1 MDDYTAH
8 RQNEQCFIS
17 YLIIMKKLPLLI
29 AFVFV
34 MATILQWCTSNL
46 TPEKV
51 AEMNGNSQTIE
62 NHQTVISSQSTTT
75 KITQT
80 KWAIYSSAELFTDRD
95 LEQTA
100 DLTNA
105 EYYTVSDWNNITITN
120 EWVYVLQWTAKD
132 VTVYVEAGD
141 QDKVQ
146 IVLDGVSITN
156 SDFPCIYVKT
166 ADKVFVTTTD
176 SENTLEVTDEF
187 VDDGETN
194 TNGVIFS
201 KDDITLNG
209 VGTLT
214 INSTKNWIVW
224 KDDLKITGGTYNIT
238 ASKKT
243 IDANDSIRILDGTFV
258 LNAWTDWL
266 HAENNDDDSIGY
278 IYIWW
283 WDFTIN
289 AWDDWIHWTSI
300 VQIDDG
306 NIVINWAEWIEWTLI
321 QVNWWNIDITATD
334 DWINAA
340 SKSDSYEVSF
350 TMNDGYIKIVMWA
363 WDTDWVDSNGNL
375 YIYWWTLDIEAR
387 SPTDY
392 DGVVVFEWW
401 KLIIDWEEYT
411 YVPNQMMWWGR
422 WWMGGWM
429 WPRWWEMWEIPQ
441 WMWSWDMRWMPNWE
455 MSNPEM
461 KGSRWH
467 WNWNPQE
474 NQTNN

>member
-1 MDDYTAH
+1 
-8 RQNEQCFIS
+8 
-17 YLIIMKKLPLLI
+17 MKKLLLSI
-29 AFVFV
+29 VFVFW
-34 MATILQWCTSNL
+34 MAIVLQWCTSNL

-51 AEMNGNSQTIE
+51 AEMNENPSTVSDSQTK
-62 NHQTVISSQSTTT
+62 TTNV
-75 KITQT
+75 TQT
-80 KWAIYSSAELFTDRD
+80 KWAIYSASELFTDRD

-105 EYYTVSDWNNITITN
+105 EYYTVSDWNDITITS
-120 EWVYVLQWTAKD
+120 EWVYVLKWTAKN
-132 VTVYVEAGD
+132 VTVFVEAWD

-156 SDFPCIYVKT
+156 TDSPCIYVKQ

-201 KDDITLNG
+201 KEDITLNG
-209 VGTLT
+209 VGSLK
-214 INSTKNWIVW
+214 INSTKNWIVS

-266 HAENNDDDSIGY
+266 HAENNDDDSLWY

-283 WDFTIN
+283 WDFTID
-289 AWDDWIHWTSI
+289 ALDDAIHGTSV

-306 NIVINWAEWIEWTLI
+306 NIVINWAEWIEWTMI
-321 QVNWWNIDITATD
+321 QVNGWNIDITASD
-334 DWINAA
+334 DWINVA

-363 WDTDWVDSNGNL
+363 WDTDGIDSNGNL

-401 KLIIDWEEYT
+401 KLIIDGEEYDT
-411 YVPNQMMWWGR
+411 VPNQMMWWGGR

-429 WPRWWEMWEIPQ
+429 WPRWWEMWEMPE
-441 WMWSWDMRWMPNWE
+441 WMRSWDMREFPNWEMPNWE
-455 MSNPEM
+455 MRWGRWRMRWDSNI
-461 KGSRWH
+461 
-467 WNWNPQE
+467 QE
-474 NQTNN
+474 TQVTN

>member
-1 MDDYTAH
+1 
-8 RQNEQCFIS
+8 
-17 YLIIMKKLPLLI
+17 MKKLLLSI
-29 AFVFV
+29 VFVFW
-34 MATILQWCTSNL
+34 MAIILQWCTSNL

-51 AEMNGNSQTIE
+51 AEMNENPSTVNDSQTK
-62 NHQTVISSQSTTT
+62 TTNV
-75 KITQT
+75 TQT
-80 KWAIYSSAELFTDRD
+80 KWAIYSASELFTDRD

-105 EYYTVSDWNNITITN
+105 KYYTVSDGEDITITS
-120 EWVYVLQWTAKD
+120 EWVYVLQWAAKN
-132 VTVYVEAGD
+132 VTVHVEVWD

-156 SDFPCIYVKT
+156 TDSPCIYVKQ

-201 KDDITLNG
+201 KEDITLNG

-214 INSTKNWIVW
+214 INSTKNWIVS

-238 ASKKT
+238 ASKKA

-266 HAENNDDDSIGY
+266 HAENNDDDSLWY

-283 WDFTIN
+283 WDFTID
-289 AWDDWIHWTSI
+289 ALDDAIHGTSV

-306 NIVINWAEWIEWTLI
+306 NIVINWAEWIEWTMI
-321 QVNWWNIDITATD
+321 QVNGWNIDITASD

-340 SKSDSYEVSF
+340 NKSDSYEVSF

-363 WDTDWVDSNGNL
+363 WDTDGIDSNGNL
-375 YIYWWTLDIEAR
+375 YIYGWTLDIEAR
-387 SPTDY
+387 SPADY
-392 DGVVVFEWW
+392 DWVVVFEWW
-401 KLIIDWEEYT
+401 KLIIDGEEYDT
-411 YVPNQMMWWGR
+411 VPNQMMWWGGM

-429 WPRWWEMWEIPQ
+429 WPRWWEMWEMPQ
-441 WMWSWDMRWMPNWE
+441 WMWSWDMREFPNWE
-455 MSNPEM
+455 MRW
-461 KGSRWH
+461 GRWH

-474 NQTNN
+474 NL

>member
-34 MATILQWCTSNL
+34 MAIILQWCTSNL

-51 AEMNGNSQTIE
+51 AEINENSQTTE

-75 KITQT
+75 NITQT

-95 LEQTA
+95 LEQTP

-105 EYYTVSDWNNITITN
+105 KYYTVSDGEDITITE
-120 EWVYVLQWTAKD
+120 EWVYVLKWTANN
-132 VTVYVEAGD
+132 VTVFVEAWD

-146 IVLDGVSITN
+146 IVLDGVSISNTD
-156 SDFPCIYVKT
+156 SPCIYVKQ

-209 VGTLT
+209 VGTLA

-238 ASKKT
+238 ASKKA
-243 IDANDSIRILDGTFV
+243 IDANDSIRIMDGTFV
-258 LNAWTDWL
+258 LNAQTDWL
-266 HAENNDDDSIGY
+266 HAENSDDDSVGY

-289 AWDDWIHWTSI
+289 AWDDAIHATSI
-300 VQIDDG
+300 VQIDDW
-306 NIVINWAEWIEWTLI
+306 NFVINWAEWIEWTYI
-321 QVNWWNIDITATD
+321 QINWWNIDITASD
-334 DWINAA
+334 DGINAA
-340 SKSDSYEVSF
+340 HKSDSYEIALIF
-350 TMNDGYIKIVMWA
+350 NGWYTKITMWA
-363 WDTDWVDSNGNL
+363 WDTDWIDSNGNL
-375 YIYWWTLDIEAR
+375 YIYGWTIDISAR
-387 SPTDY
+387 SPADY
-392 DGVVVFEWW
+392 DWTVVYEWG

-411 YVPNQMMWWGR
+411 YVPNQMMGWSR

-429 WPRWWEMWEIPQ
+429 WPRWWDMPQ
-441 WMWSWDMRWMPNWE
+441 WMWSWEMRWMPNWE
-455 MSNPEM
+455 MPNPEM
-461 KGSRWH
+461 KGGRWH

>member
-1 MDDYTAH
+1 
-8 RQNEQCFIS
+8 
-17 YLIIMKKLPLLI
+17 MKKLLLSI
-29 AFVFV
+29 VFVFW
-34 MATILQWCTSNL
+34 MAIILQWCTSNL

-51 AEMNGNSQTIE
+51 AEMNENPSTVSDSQAK
-62 NHQTVISSQSTTT
+62 TTNV
-75 KITQT
+75 TQT
-80 KWAIYSSAELFTDRD
+80 KWAIYSASDLFTDRD

-105 EYYTVSDWNNITITN
+105 KYYTVSDGEDITITE
-120 EWVYVLQWTAKD
+120 EWVYVLKWTAKN
-132 VTVYVEAGD
+132 VTVYVEAWD

-156 SDFPCIYVKT
+156 TDSPCIYVKQ

-201 KDDITLNG
+201 KEDITLNG
-209 VGTLT
+209 VGSLK
-214 INSTKNWIVW
+214 INSTKNWIVS

-266 HAENNDDDSIGY
+266 HAENNDDDSLWY

-283 WDFTIN
+283 WDFTID
-289 AWDDWIHWTSI
+289 ALDDAIHGTSV

-306 NIVINWAEWIEWTLI
+306 NIVINWAEWIEWTMI
-321 QVNWWNIDITATD
+321 QVNGWNIDITASD

-340 SKSDSYEVSF
+340 SKSNSYEVSF
-350 TMNDGYIKIVMWA
+350 TINDGYIKIVMWA
-363 WDTDWVDSNGNL
+363 WDTDGIDSNGNL

-392 DGVVVFEWW
+392 DWVVVFEWW
-401 KLIIDWEEYT
+401 KLIIDGEEYDT
-411 YVPNQMMWWGR
+411 VPNQMMWWGGM

-429 WPRWWEMWEIPQ
+429 WPRWWEMPQ

-455 MSNPEM
+455 MPEWM
-461 KGSRWH
+461 RSWDMREFPNWEMPNWEMRGGRWRMR
-467 WNWNPQE
+467 WDSSIQE
-474 NQTNN
+474 TQVTN

>member
-1 MDDYTAH
+1 MNNIYILTYTTMTK
-8 RQNEQCFIS
+8 
-17 YLIIMKKLPLLI
+17 LILKRLLMCTVFTFGFASII
-29 AFVFV
+29 A
-34 MATILQWCTSNL
+34 WCTNSKTSQQYVAMENQNPVQMNNSTSN
-46 TPEKV
+46 
-51 AEMNGNSQTIE
+51 
-62 NHQTVISSQSTTT
+62 TVSAITTDSKKAIFSQS
-75 KITQT
+75 
-80 KWAIYSSAELFTDRD
+80 ELFTDRD

-105 EYYTVSDWNNITITN
+105 EYYTVSDWNDITITS

-132 VTVYVEAGD
+132 VTIHVEAGD

-156 SDFPCIYVKT
+156 TDSPCIYVKT
-166 ADKVFVTTTD
+166 VDKVFVTTTD

-201 KDDITLNG
+201 KEDITLNG

-214 INSTKNWIVW
+214 INSTKNWIVS

-266 HAENNDDDSIGY
+266 HAENNDDDSLWY

-283 WDFTIN
+283 WDFTID
-289 AWDDWIHWTSI
+289 ALDDAIHGTSV

-306 NIVINWAEWIEWTLI
+306 NIVINWAEWIEWTMI
-321 QVNWWNIDITATD
+321 QVNGWNIDITASD

-350 TMNDGYIKIVMWA
+350 TINDGYIKIVMWA
-363 WDTDWVDSNGNL
+363 WDTDGIDSNGNL

-392 DGVVVFEWW
+392 DWVVVFEWW
-401 KLIIDWEEYT
+401 KLIIDGEEYDT
-411 YVPNQMMWWGR
+411 VPNQMMWWGR

-429 WPRWWEMWEIPQ
+429 WPRWWEMWEMPE
-441 WMWSWDMRWMPNWE
+441 WMRSWDMRWMPNWE
-455 MSNPEM
+455 MR
-461 KGSRWH
+461 GGRWH
-467 WNWNPQE
+467 WNWNSQE
-474 NQTNN
+474 NQVTN

>member
-1 MDDYTAH
+1 MNNIYILT
-8 RQNEQCFIS
+8 N
-17 YLIIMKKLPLLI
+17 IIMKKLILKRLLMCAVFTFGFASII
-29 AFVFV
+29 A
-34 MATILQWCTSNL
+34 WCTNSKTSQQYVAMENQNPVQMNNSTSN
-46 TPEKV
+46 
-51 AEMNGNSQTIE
+51 
-62 NHQTVISSQSTTT
+62 TVSAITTDSKKAIFSQS
-75 KITQT
+75 
-80 KWAIYSSAELFTDRD
+80 ELFTDRD

-105 EYYTVSDWNNITITN
+105 EYYTVSDWNDITITS
-120 EWVYVLQWTAKD
+120 EWVYVLQWAAKN
-132 VTVYVEAGD
+132 VTVHVEAGN

-156 SDFPCIYVKT
+156 TDSPCIYVKT

-201 KDDITLNG
+201 KEDITLNG
-209 VGTLT
+209 VWTLK
-214 INSTKNWIVW
+214 INSTKNWIVS

-266 HAENNDDDSIGY
+266 HAENNDDDSLWY

-283 WDFTIN
+283 WDFTID
-289 AWDDWIHWTSI
+289 ALDDAIHGTSV
-300 VQIDDG
+300 VQIDDW
-306 NIVINWAEWIEWTLI
+306 NFVINWAEWIEWTMI
-321 QVNWWNIDITATD
+321 QVNGWNIDITASD

-340 SKSDSYEVSF
+340 NKSDSYEVSF

-363 WDTDWVDSNGNL
+363 WDTDGIDSNGNL

-401 KLIIDWEEYT
+401 KLIIDGEEYDT
-411 YVPNQMMWWGR
+411 VPNQMMWWGGR

-429 WPRWWEMWEIPQ
+429 WKMRWEMWEMPQ
-441 WMWSWDMRWMPNWE
+441 GMWSWDMRWMPNWE
-455 MSNPEM
+455 
-461 KGSRWH
+461 KRGH

-474 NQTNN
+474 NQVTN

>member
-1 MDDYTAH
+1 
-8 RQNEQCFIS
+8 
-17 YLIIMKKLPLLI
+17 MKKLLLSI
-29 AFVFV
+29 VFVFW
-34 MATILQWCTSNL
+34 MAIILQWCTSNL

-51 AEMNGNSQTIE
+51 AEMNENSQTIE
-62 NHQTVISSQSTTT
+62 NPSTVSDSQTKTTNV
-75 KITQT
+75 TQT
-80 KWAIYSSAELFTDRD
+80 KWAIYSASELFTDRD
-95 LEQTA
+95 LEQTV

-105 EYYTVSDWNNITITN
+105 KYYTVSDWEDITIIE
-120 EWVYVLQWTAKD
+120 EWVYVLKWTAKN
-132 VTVYVEAGD
+132 VTVFVEAD
-141 QDKVQ
+141 KEAKVQ

-156 SDFPCIYVKT
+156 TDSPCIYVKQ

-201 KDDITLNG
+201 KEDITLNG

-243 IDANDSIRILDGTFV
+243 IDANDSIRIMDGTFV
-258 LNAWTDWL
+258 LNAQTDWL
-266 HAENNDDDSIGY
+266 HAENSDDDSVGY

-289 AWDDWIHWTSI
+289 AWDDAIHGTSI
-300 VQIDDG
+300 VQIDDW
-306 NIVINWAEWIEWTLI
+306 NFVINWAEWIEWTMI
-321 QVNWWNIDITATD
+321 QVNGWNIDITASD

-340 SKSDSYEVSF
+340 NKSDSYEVSF

-363 WDTDWVDSNGNL
+363 WDTDGIDSNGNL

-392 DGVVVFEWW
+392 DGVVVFEWG
-401 KLIIDWEEYT
+401 KLIIDGEEYT
-411 YVPNQMMWWGR
+411 YVPNQMMGWGR

-429 WPRWWEMWEIPQ
+429 WKQRWEMWEIPQ
-441 WMWSWDMRWMPNWE
+441 GMWSWDMRWMPSWE
-455 MSNPEM
+455 
-461 KGSRWH
+461 KRGH

-474 NQTNN
+474 MQVTN